1 MRLGTIREH
10 MKTKTDFML
19 ATIALAFTLVVSMG
33 LGGAQGGNAVALRAA
48 ASRGEVEVVRSLL
61 EGGASVDEVNEYGA
75 TALILAC
82 MRGHADV
89 VRVLLEAGAD
99 PDLADGFYRLKPLEW
114 AAENAHEDVISLL
127 FGSGA
132 GGFDQLLSN
141 AVDAGDTDKVAEL
154 LEMHV
159 PSAEVLSMVLQRAI
173 ETRNRPLGELL
184 MSFGAVPPP
193 PEILNLNTEILR
205 RYEGVYIDEVGFEL
219 EVWVDYDTGALLAR
233 PTGMR
238 NSLRF
243 LPVEEATFIS
253 EQSDTIF
260 IRFTVRDGRVVS
272 MSFTQSGD
280 TRRMTKR

>member
-19 ATIALAFTLVVSMG
+19 ATIALAFTLVVGMG
-33 LGGAQGGNAVALRAA
+33 LGGVQGGNAVALRAA

-61 EGGASVDEVNEYGA
+61 EGGTSVDEVNEYGA

-154 LEMHV
+154 LEMHI
-159 PSAEVLSMVLQRAI
+159 PSSEVLSMALQRAI
-173 ETRNRPLGELL
+173 ETGNRSLGELL

-193 PEILNLNTEILR
+193 PEILSLNTEILR

-219 EVWVDYDTGALLAR
+219 EIRADYDTGALLAR

-243 LPVEEATFIS
+243 LPVEEVTFIS

-260 IRFTVRDGRVVS
+260 IRFTVRDSRVVS

>member
-1 MRLGTIREH
+1 MGSETIREH
-10 MKTKTDFML
+10 MKTKTDSVL
-19 ATIALAFTLVVSMG
+19 STIALAFTLVVGMG
-33 LGGAQGGNAVALRAA
+33 LAGVQGGNGVALRAA
-48 ASRGEVEVVRSLL
+48 ASRGEAAVVRSLL
-61 EGGASVDEVNEYGA
+61 EAGASVDEANEYGA
-75 TALILAC
+75 TALILAS
-82 MRGHADV
+82 MGGHADV

-114 AAENAHEDVISLL
+114 AAENAHKDIVSLL
-127 FGSGA
+127 YGNGA

-141 AVDAGDTDKVAEL
+141 AVDAADTDKVTEL
-154 LEMHV
+154 LEMHI
-159 PSAEVLSMVLQRAI
+159 PSLEVLSMALQRAI
-173 ETRNRPLGELL
+173 ETRNRSLGELL

-193 PEILNLNTEILR
+193 PEVLILNPEILR

-219 EVWVDYDTGALLAR
+219 EIRADYDTGVLLAR

-243 LPVEEATFIS
+243 LPVEEVTFIS

-260 IRFTVRDGRVVS
+260 IRFTVRDSRVVS